1 MAMQKTKELEESI
14 REEFRATIRSNS
26 WLSEHMK
33 KMAMQKTKELE
44 ESIREEFRATI
55 RSNSWLSEHMKKAL
69 ILKANMMRL
78 RSGYESI
85 HGKEEEM
92 EAFYKDL
99 DRKEGLEKMTFLM
112 MEDIF
117 LRIAKNEEFEYLNDP
132 RKMGDDA
139 YETEGRKNSY
149 GPFYYREFN
158 MIGQPTN
165 LSEGAAFED
174 SKPATANHATTVFIA
189 GVTPNFLQFPFY
201 GEKYPRSYIYGS
213 LGAVIGHEFMHGFD
227 NEGDFFHIR
236 FPFRICLTE
245 ET

>member
-1 MAMQKTKELEESI
+1 MHTVDGSISPPANQAVHPFGDKDDDVCFRTTLFRFHETIIANYES
-14 REEFRATIRSNS
+14 RTNGT
-26 WLSEHMK
+26 
-33 KMAMQKTKELE
+33 MAMQKTKELE

-158 MIGQPTN
+158 MIGM
-165 LSEGAAFED
+165 LFEG
-174 SKPATANHATTVFIA
+174 
-189 GVTPNFLQFPFY
+189 
-201 GEKYPRSYIYGS
+201 
-213 LGAVIGHEFMHGFD
+213 FM
-227 NEGDFFHIR
+227 IS
-236 FPFRICLTE
+236 T
-245 ET
+245 